1 MKLTLSQE
9 GGVKGPNTRI
19 NRSILLAVIAVLLF
33 AVQPDTSH
41 AASNGHKRNLIKT
54 AFVFNIA
61 KFVTWPDEVYIT
73 RPQTLRICFYR
84 KDFLRRAFSSID
96 GKRVRERQVEGL
108 TIEHANDTARCDVVL
123 VAQSQLAR
131 FEDESA
137 QQAQQPALVIADLTT
152 MHNSPR
158 VFRGVTMNLVRQGKS
173 IGFEVNLS
181 DVKQRGLSMSSE
193 LLKLARIIDT
203 EH

>member
-1 MKLTLSQE
+1 MRLTLSQK
-9 GGVKGPNTRI
+9 GGVRGPHTRI
-19 NRSILLAVIAVLLF
+19 NSSYMLVVFATLLLAL
-33 AVQPDTSH
+33 QPGTSH
-41 AASNGHKRNLIKT
+41 AASNGYKRNLIKT

-61 KFVTWPDEVYIT
+61 KFVTWPDDIHVL

-84 KDFLRRAFSSID
+84 KDFLQRAFSSIE
-96 GKRVRERQVEGL
+96 GKRVRKRLVESQ
-108 TIEHANDTARCDVVL
+108 TIEHANDSAACDVVL
-123 VAQSQLAR
+123 VPQSQLAR

-137 QQAQQPALVIADLTT
+137 PQAEHPTLVIADLTSMRT
-152 MHNSPR
+152 SPR
-158 VFRGVTMNLVRQGKS
+158 AFRGVTMNLVRQGKS

-193 LLKLARIIDT
+193 LLKLARIINT

>member
-1 MKLTLSQE
+1 MRLTLSQE
-9 GGVKGPNTRI
+9 GGVKGSNTRI
-19 NRSILLAVIAVLLF
+19 NRSFVFAVFAVLLF
-33 AVQPDTSH
+33 ALQPDTSH
-41 AASNGHKRNLIKT
+41 ASSNGHKRNLIKT

-61 KFVTWPDEVYIT
+61 KFVTWPENVHAL

-84 KDFLRRAFSSID
+84 KDFLQRAFNSIH
-96 GKRVRERQVEGL
+96 GKRVRERQVERK
-108 TIEHANDTARCDVVL
+108 TIEHTSDSNLCDVLL
-123 VAQSQLAR
+123 VPQSQLAR

-137 QQAQQPALVIADLTT
+137 QLARQPALVIADLTT
-152 MHNSPR
+152 MRNSPR

-173 IGFEVNLS
+173 IGFEVNLT
-181 DVKQRGLSMSSE
+181 DVKHRGLSMSSE